1 MSFRT
6 IDDLDVKGKRVVVRA
21 DLNVPMKDGVVT
33 NTARIDRTVPTLKE
47 LAARGAK
54 VIILT
59 HLGRP
64 GGERNMEFTVEPVA
78 KALEEALGSKVTFCS
93 DCIGSEAEA
102 IAAGLKE
109 GEFALMENLRFYKEE
124 TKNDPEFAK
133 KLAALGDLYVSDAFS
148 ASHRAHASTAGVSEY
163 LTVAAGRLMQAE
175 IEALTDALEAPKKP
189 VMAVVG
195 GAKVSTKLGVL
206 HNLVKKV
213 DYLVVGGG
221 MANTFLNA
229 KGIDVK
235 TSLCEHEMAGE
246 CKEILAA
253 AEAAGCKVL
262 LPKDARLGKEFKEG
276 TEVAS
281 APIDNIP
288 DGFIILD
295 DGDET
300 IAELK
305 AVLADVKTV
314 LWNGPLGAF
323 EIKPFDTATNEV
335 ALEVARLTEEGKVL
349 SVAGG
354 GDTVAALQAS
364 GAAARFS
371 YISTAG
377 GAFLEWMEGKQ
388 LPGVAILKKC
398 CGGCNCS

>member
-21 DLNVPMKDGVVT
+21 DLNVPMKEGVVT
-33 NTARIDRTVPTLKE
+33 NTARIDRTIPTLKE
-47 LAARGAK
+47 LAKRGAK

-64 GGERNMEFTVEPVA
+64 GGERNMDFTVEPVA
-78 KALEEALGSKVTFCS
+78 KALEEALGAKVKFAP
-93 DCIGSEAEA
+93 DCIGAEAEA
-102 IAAGLKE
+102 VANSLAE

-124 TKNDPEFAK
+124 TKNDAGFAK

-148 ASHRAHASTAGVSEY
+148 ASHRAHASTAGVADY

-229 KGIDVK
+229 KGVDIG

-276 TEVAS
+276 TEMVQ
-281 APIDNIP
+281 APINNLP
-288 DGFIILD
+288 AGFIILD

-305 AVLADVKTV
+305 DVLADVKTV

-335 ALEVARLTEEGKVL
+335 ALEVARLTEAGKVL

-364 GAAARFS
+364 GAAERFS

-398 CGGCNCS
+398 GDGCNCS

>member
-1 MSFRT
+1 MNFRT
-6 IDDLDVKGKRVVVRA
+6 IDDLDVKGKHVVVRA

-47 LAARGAK
+47 LAERGAK
-54 VIILT
+54 VVILT

-78 KALEEALGSKVTFCS
+78 KALEKALGKKVTFVH
-93 DCIGSEAEA
+93 DCIGDEAV
-102 IAAGLKE
+102 AAVKALKE

-124 TKNDPEFAK
+124 TKNDSAFAK
-133 KLAALGDLYVSDAFS
+133 KLAELGELYVSDAFS
-148 ASHRAHASTAGVSEY
+148 ASHRAHASTAGVAQY

-175 IEALTDALEAPKKP
+175 IEALTNALEAPKKP

-195 GAKVSTKLGVL
+195 GAKVSTKLEVL

-229 KGIDVK
+229 KGIDIK
-235 TSLCEHEMAGE
+235 GSLCEHEMAEECRIIIGE
-246 CKEILAA
+246 
-253 AEAAGCKVL
+253 AEVAGCEIL

-276 TEVAS
+276 TEVKQAD
-281 APIDNIP
+281 IDNLP
-288 DGFIILD
+288 DDYLILD
-295 DGDET
+295 DGDKT

-305 AVLADVKTV
+305 AVLENVKTV
-314 LWNGPLGAF
+314 LWNGPLGVF
-323 EIKPFDTATNEV
+323 EIKPFDTATNAIALDV
-335 ALEVARLTEEGKVL
+335 AKRTQDGQIL

-364 GAAARFS
+364 GAAKDFS

-377 GAFLEWMEGKQ
+377 GAFLEWMEGKE
-388 LPGVAILKKC
+388 LPGVAILRK
-398 CGGCNCS
+398 

>member
-21 DLNVPMKDGVVT
+21 DLNVPMKEGLVI

-47 LAARGAK
+47 LAKRGAK

-64 GGERNMEFTVEPVA
+64 AGEKNMDFTVKPVA
-78 KALEEALGSKVTFCS
+78 KALEKALAVKVVFCS
-93 DCIGSEAEA
+93 DCIGDEAESVA
-102 IAAGLKE
+102 NSLKE

-124 TKNDPEFAK
+124 TKNDVGFAK

-148 ASHRAHASTAGVSEY
+148 TSHRAHASTAGISAY

-175 IEALTDALEAPKKP
+175 IEALTDALEAPQKP

-229 KGIDVK
+229 QGVDVK

-246 CKEILAA
+246 CMEILSA
-253 AEAAGCKVL
+253 AEKVGCKVL

-276 TEVAS
+276 TEVIQS
-281 APIDNIP
+281 AIDNIS

-300 IAELK
+300 IMELK
-305 AVLADVKTV
+305 NILSDVKTV

-335 ALEVARLTEEGKVL
+335 ALEVARLTEVGQIL

-364 GAAARFS
+364 GAAERFS

-377 GAFLEWMEGKQ
+377 GAFLEWMEGKE
-388 LPGVAILKKC
+388 LPGVAVLRK
-398 CGGCNCS
+398 